1 MSRTLAAIALCPE
14 HSFAGASRRH
24 TISLA
29 SKKRTDTEVSRVILW
44 WIGNILLIAVVAP
57 VCLLFLNRVLRPTFE
72 IRKYVDDVLDHGVKL
87 TGTLDCVPNLIRS
100 CELTGMA
107 RLNVTRYGLALARL
121 LPQ

>member
-1 MSRTLAAIALCPE
+1 MFGTPSGRALCST
-14 HSFAGASRRH
+14 HSFAANCALH
-24 TISLA
+24 TIPTSSGIGPTWRYYVVA
-29 SKKRTDTEVSRVILW
+29 LW
-44 WIGNILLIAVVAP
+44 WLANIILIFVVAP
-57 VCLLFLNRVLRPTFE
+57 VCLLFLNRVLRPIFE
-72 IRKYVDDVLDHGVKL
+72 IKRYVDDVLDHGVKL

>member
-1 MSRTLAAIALCPE
+1 MFCALFRGLFGDAYNPGCRPE
-14 HSFAGASRRH
+14 FGPTWRYCVVA
-24 TISLA
+24 
-29 SKKRTDTEVSRVILW
+29 LW
-44 WIGNILLIAVVAP
+44 WLANIVLIAVVAP
-57 VCLLFLNRVLRPTFE
+57 VCLLFLNRVLRPIFE
-72 IRKYVDDVLDHGVKL
+72 IKRYVDDVLDHGVKL